1 MLPETL
7 ILGLIL
13 FQVFFSLAQ
22 WYFFRR
28 TEYIYYAAYAITIG
42 LYFFIKY
49 RADVNS
55 LLHVEGVQIYE
66 LFLDRSVVFIAFYFY
81 IEFGKA
87 FVNMNN
93 TLPRLNKVVT
103 GVGYGI
109 LAFALTNFIFT
120 GLTHDALFQAIV
132 YDIVAISLALFG
144 ICILYVLIKRNTIL
158 DRFLVLGSSM
168 VIIGALLFVIIR
180 IVKPS
185 WSNQN
190 TIIYFQ
196 VGVILELIFLNTG
209 LLYKSKFTQDK
220 VLASNKEKL
229 KKLEENEKELISLQT
244 MRHEISNELQMEL
257 GEGFSGIKLM
267 TEMLKQRMGNEYSR
281 ELERISENSENLVQ
295 SMNEIVWSLN
305 QSNDDLPAMLAYI
318 REYAVNFLDQVHIIC
333 NVRLPE
339 PIVNL
344 RISGMVR
351 RHIFLMIKEALN
363 NIIKHANTKHVDI
376 GFSIAEDFTIVI
388 SDHGKGIPESIL
400 HRSSGNGLNNMRMRA
415 ALLHGEMQIS
425 ICSGTTIRFT
435 IPLTTLYTTS
445 NFKDG

>member
-13 FQVFFSLAQ
+13 FQVFFSLVQ

-55 LLHVEGVQIYE
+55 LLHTEGVQNYE
-66 LFLDRSVVFIAFYFY
+66 LILDRSIVFIAFCFY

-87 FVNMNN
+87 FVRMENA
-93 TLPRLNKVVT
+93 LSHLNKIVT
-103 GVGYGI
+103 GVSYGI
-109 LAFALTNFIFT
+109 LAFALVNFAFT
-120 GLTHDALFQAIV
+120 HFTHRALFPSVV
-132 YDIVAISLALFG
+132 YDITGISLSVFG
-144 ICILYVLIKRNTIL
+144 IWALYVLAKRNTIL

-168 VIIGALLFVIIR
+168 VIIGALSFLIIR
-180 IVKPS
+180 IAQPS
-185 WSNQN
+185 WNNQDT
-190 TIIYFQ
+190 TIYLQ
-196 VGVILELIFLNTG
+196 LGVILELIFLNTG
-209 LLYKSKFTQDK
+209 LLYKSKFVQDK
-220 VLASNKEKL
+220 ILISNRETM
-229 KKLEENEKELISLQT
+229 KKLEENEKELVSLQA

-267 TEMLKQRMGNEYSR
+267 SEMLKQRMGNEYSR

-305 QSNDDLPAMLAYI
+305 QSHDDLPGMLAYV
-318 REYAVNFLDQVHIIC
+318 REYAVKFLDQVHIAC
-333 NVRLPE
+333 NVRMPE

-344 RISGMVR
+344 RVSGTVR
-351 RHIFLMIKEALN
+351 RHIFFMIKEALN
-363 NIIKHANTKHVDI
+363 NIVKHADTQLVDLE
-376 GFSIAEDFTIVI
+376 FLIAEAFVIII
-388 SDHGKGIPESIL
+388 SDHGKGISEHMLQHP
-400 HRSSGNGLNNMRMRA
+400 SGNGLKNMRMRV

-425 ICSGTTIRFT
+425 AYSGTTIRFV
-435 IPLTTLYTTS
+435 IPLNML
-445 NFKDG
+445 